1 MAAAA
6 KRSPGRPR
14 KKETKLSRWIDASGM
29 TRDEA
34 AEKLAINRTHL
45 DMLCR
50 GSRRPGLTLAV
61 EIEKLTKGA
70 IPAAE
75 WVSVGD
81 QKE

>member
-1 MAAAA
+1 MAAAS

-14 KKETKLSRWIDASGM
+14 KGETKLSHWIDASGM

-61 EIEKLTKGA
+61 AIEKLTKGA
-70 IPAAE
+70 IPAAA
-75 WVSVGD
+75 WVNIAEMKD
-81 QKE
+81 

>member
-1 MAAAA
+1 MAAAP

-14 KKETKLSRWIDASGM
+14 KEETKLSRWIDASGM

-61 EIEKLTKGA
+61 AIERLTNGA
-70 IPAAE
+70 ISAAD
-75 WVSVGD
+75 WVSIGN
-81 QKE
+81 QKD